1 MNVTGAAIMNEL
13 LLIGLVFLA
22 IGIILSI
29 IGYITWN
36 KARVS
41 TSWPAVPGRIL
52 NASVDRVRER
62 NRDSDGD
69 VSIETKYEVDV
80 SYEYTVEGR
89 EYVGDTIQFGLSDR
103 MSNSARAYSI
113 VNQYPQGTEV
123 DVYVDPSQPSTSV
136 LQPGV
141 QLSTFLMPAFGL
153 VFAIVG
159 MIMLIAA
166 N

>member
-1 MNVTGAAIMNEL
+1 MNEL
-13 LLIGLVFLA
+13 LLIGILFLV
-22 IGIILSI
+22 IGIILSV
-29 IGYITWN
+29 IGLITWN

-41 TSWPAVPGRIL
+41 NSWPAVTGKIL
-52 NASVDRVRER
+52 NASVDRIRER

-69 VSIETKYEVDV
+69 VSIETKYEIDV

-89 EYVGDTIQFGLSDR
+89 EYVGNTIQFGLPNK
-103 MSNSARAYSI
+103 MSSSARAYSI

-123 DVYVDPSQPSTSV
+123 DVYVDPSKPSTSV

-141 QLSTFLMPAFGL
+141 KLSTFLLPAFGL
-153 VFAIVG
+153 VFATAG
-159 MIMLIAA
+159 MIMLIAS